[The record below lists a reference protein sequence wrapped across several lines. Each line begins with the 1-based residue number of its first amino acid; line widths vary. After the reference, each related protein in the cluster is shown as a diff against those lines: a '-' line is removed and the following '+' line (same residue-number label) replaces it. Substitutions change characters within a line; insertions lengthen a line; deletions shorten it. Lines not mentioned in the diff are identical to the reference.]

1 LAILVFCISLG
12 YFDFERF
19 QVFEYSLLLMLS
31 VFGMFVLVSV
41 NDFILLYLSVELQS
55 FCFYVLAGLK
65 RYSNL
70 SIEAGL
76 KYFILGSFASA
87 LLLFGI
93 SLIYGFFGTLNFNEV
108 YYLFFFDSGLLLA
121 VLFITVGI
129 LFKLGLVPFHFWL
142 PDVYE
147 GSPMIVTTMFAV
159 LTKFSFLVLFVKLYY
174 FVFFGIMYVFNY
186 LFLFLGLL
194 SIVFGSIMSLYQT
207 KIKRLLAYSGISHMG
222 FMFIALSLFSVNG
235 LFVFLVYFLIYIVL
249 SVGIFS
255 VVLAFRVE
263 RNFYKLR
270 NLVEFSS
277 LLKANFFLAVIFS
290 FILLSFAGV
299 PPLSGFF
306 GKFLLFHA
314 LVESNNYFLALSV
327 LLLSV
332 LTTVYYIRLIRFV
345 FFNDYVSAKAIFPI
359 RISAIHAIL
368 LIFSFFFNV
377 LFFFFQG
384 PLLVFL
390 NNLSVDILYFI
401 LCIVMI

>member
-1 LAILVFCISLG
+1 LIVNSKIFILFLAILVFCISLG

-384 PLLVFL
+384 PLLVF
-390 NNLSVDILYFI
+390 FK
-401 LCIVMI
+401 

>member
-1 LAILVFCISLG
+1 MAILVFCISLG